1 MRPGLQEDALDT
13 PTPSR
18 PSSSWPFTAVVNPSG
33 ASSVPS
39 GVQMPNRRRA
49 PLEPAPT
56 QTLPVSHDD
65 LKLRLGLGRR
75 GPLLARA
82 AWAGDDLPLTTAPT
96 TAAPATRREH
106 LARAADRLARQRHL
120 VAVRDGIVGAL
131 PLVLVGSLFLLA
143 AQPPWPALQRLV
155 APHAAT
161 LLLPYRALGGCI
173 ALWVA
178 FGTAHALARSYALD
192 APAAGLIA
200 ASAYILAALQP
211 APPGQALTLAVGR
224 LGAGGIFTGLVLA
237 IGSVELTRLLVTR
250 RWTLRIP
257 GGAPEVVV
265 RSFVALLPA
274 ALTLGAVFALVHLAG
289 LDLITLLERA
299 SAPLVRAADSL
310 PAVLGLVALD
320 SVLWLIGIHAA
331 ALTAGMRPV
340 WEAMLVA
347 NMEAVA
353 AHAAP
358 PHVAP
363 LHFYLWFVW
372 QGGSGAA
379 LALGLLLLRCRSAQL
394 RTVGRAGIVPV
405 LCNINE
411 PLLFGV
417 PVVLNPRLAAPFIAA
432 PLLSAAV
439 AWSAFRLG
447 WVRPP
452 YLETL
457 WTLPAPVGAWLTTGG
472 DARAVVLQLA
482 TLGLSL
488 AVYWPFVRLEDQ
500 RLAAE
505 ERVAGQASLSPVAP
519 KP

>member
-1 MRPGLQEDALDT
+1 MAPRRCQ
-13 PTPSR
+13 TPSVLPACFPFPSGSGPEPGR
-18 PSSSWPFTAVVNPSG
+18 HDGGRTETAEGPPTSNEPVSTRRESVDAESRAVAQPSPSRDDRPLVTAPSST
-33 ASSVPS
+33 VPLT
-39 GVQMPNRRRA
+39 RR
-49 PLEPAPT
+49 E
-56 QTLPVSHDD
+56 Q
-65 LKLRLGLGRR
+65 
-75 GPLLARA
+75 LARA
-82 AWAGDDLPLTTAPT
+82 A
-96 TAAPATRREH
+96 E
-106 LARAADRLARQRHL
+106 RLAKQRHL

-131 PLVLVGSLFLLA
+131 PLVLVGSLFLLI
-143 AQPPWPALQRLV
+143 AQPPFPALQRLI
-155 APHAAT
+155 APYSAT
-161 LLLPYRALGGCI
+161 FLLPYRALGGCI
-173 ALWVA
+173 ALWVT

-200 ASAYILAALQP
+200 TSAYVLAALQP
-211 APPGQALTLAVGR
+211 GAPPQTLGLLLGR
-224 LGAGGIFTGLVLA
+224 LGAGGIFAGLVLA
-237 IGSVELTRLLVTR
+237 IATVEVTR
-250 RWTLRIP
+250 ALVARQWTVRIP

-274 ALTLGAVFALVHLAG
+274 TLVLSGVFVLVHLLG
-289 LDLITLLERA
+289 FDLITVLERGI
-299 SAPLVRAADSL
+299 APLVHAADSL
-310 PAVLGLVALD
+310 PGVLGLVAID
-320 SVLWLIGIHAA
+320 SVLWLLGIHAA
-331 ALTAGMRPV
+331 AITAGMRPV

-353 AHAAP
+353 AHATP

-363 LHFYLWFVW
+363 LHFFLWFVW

-394 RTVGRAGIVPV
+394 RAVGRAGIVPV

-417 PVVLNPRLAAPFIAA
+417 PVVLNPRLAPPFILA
-432 PLLSAAV
+432 PLLSAVV

-447 WVRPP
+447 WVHPP

-472 DARAVVLQLA
+472 DPRAVVLELA

-488 AVYWPFVRLEDQ
+488 AVYWPFVRREDR
-500 RLAAE
+500 RLASE
-505 ERVAGQASLSPVAP
+505 EHPTGGAALPPVPP

>member
-1 MRPGLQEDALDT
+1 MR
-13 PTPSR
+13 R
-18 PSSSWPFTAVVNPSG
+18 PLAQASG
-33 ASSVPS
+33 P
-39 GVQMPNRRRA
+39 
-49 PLEPAPT
+49 
-56 QTLPVSHDD
+56 
-65 LKLRLGLGRR
+65 
-75 GPLLARA
+75 
-82 AWAGDDLPLTTAPT
+82 GDDLPLTTAPSS
-96 TAAPATRREH
+96 AAPATRREQV
-106 LARAADRLARQRHL
+106 ARAAERLARQRHL

-155 APHAAT
+155 APYSAT

-173 ALWVA
+173 ALWVT

-200 ASAYILAALQP
+200 ASGYVLAALQP
-211 APPGQALTLAVGR
+211 GAPGQPLALALAR
-224 LGAGGIFTGLVLA
+224 LGAGGIFAGLLLA
-237 IGSVELTRLLVTR
+237 VASVELTRVLVAR

-274 ALTLGAVFALVHLAG
+274 ALVLGGVFVLVHLLG
-289 LDLITLLERA
+289 LDLITLLERGI
-299 SAPLVRAADSL
+299 APLVHAADSL
-310 PAVLGLVALD
+310 PGVLGLVALD
-320 SVLWLIGIHAA
+320 SVLWLLGIHAA

-363 LHFYLWFVW
+363 LHFFLWFVW

-379 LALGLLLLRCRSAQL
+379 LALGLLLLRSRSAQL
-394 RTVGRAGIVPV
+394 RAVGRAGIVPV

-417 PVVLNPRLAAPFIAA
+417 PVVLNPRLAPPFVLA

-447 WVRPP
+447 WVHPP

-472 DARAVVLQLA
+472 DPRAVVLQLT

-488 AVYWPFVRLEDQ
+488 VVYWPFVRREDR
-500 RLAAE
+500 RLASE
-505 ERVAGQASLSPVAP
+505 ERSIGRATLPPSGPTP
-519 KP
+519 

>member
-1 MRPGLQEDALDT
+1 LPTRP
-13 PTPSR
+13 
-18 PSSSWPFTAVVNPSG
+18 
-33 ASSVPS
+33 
-39 GVQMPNRRRA
+39 RRRTISALASA
-49 PLEPAPT
+49 PAATPPLT
-56 QTLPVSHDD
+56 
-65 LKLRLGLGRR
+65 RR
-75 GPLLARA
+75 ETFARA
-82 AWAGDDLPLTTAPT
+82 A
-96 TAAPATRREH
+96 E
-106 LARAADRLARQRHL
+106 RLAKQRHL

-131 PLVLVGSLFLLA
+131 PLVLVGSLFLLI
-143 AQPPWPALQRLV
+143 AQPPFPALQRLV
-155 APHAAT
+155 APYSAT
-161 LLLPYRALGGCI
+161 FLLPYRALGGCI
-173 ALWVA
+173 ALWVT
-178 FGTAHALARSYALD
+178 FGTAQALARSYSLD
-192 APAAGLIA
+192 ASAAGLIA
-200 ASAYILAALQP
+200 TSAYVLAALQP
-211 APPGQALTLAVGR
+211 GVPPQTLGLLLGR
-224 LGAGGIFTGLVLA
+224 LGAGGIFAGLVLA
-237 IGSVELTRLLVTR
+237 IATVELTRALVAR
-250 RWTLRIP
+250 RWTVRIP

-274 ALTLGAVFALVHLAG
+274 TLVLSAVFVLVHLLG
-289 LDLITLLERA
+289 FDLITVLERGI
-299 SAPLVRAADSL
+299 APLVHAADSL
-310 PAVLGLVALD
+310 PGVLGLVAID
-320 SVLWLIGIHAA
+320 SVLWLLGIHAA

-363 LHFYLWFVW
+363 LHFFLWFVW

-394 RTVGRAGIVPV
+394 RAVGRAGIVPV

-417 PVVLNPRLAAPFIAA
+417 PVVLNPRLAPPFILA
-432 PLLSAAV
+432 PLLSAVV

-447 WVRPP
+447 WVHPP

-472 DARAVVLQLA
+472 DPRAVVLELA

-488 AVYWPFVRLEDQ
+488 AVYWPFVRREDR
-500 RLAAE
+500 RLSSE
-505 ERVAGQASLSPVAP
+505 EQTSGGPTLPPVPP